1 MPRVHQVYPSATDL
15 WLMALLYAGPV
26 LLGVLGLYC
35 IIDQRDAEAMTTLM
49 MSVGLIGLNLLL
61 TRPCRYTLT
70 EDTLNVRCGMF
81 SQTIALKDI
90 ASAELS
96 SSWLSGPALSLR
108 RVRIRTSKKSV
119 LVSPVDR
126 EQFIADLLAAAERC
140 RKDSPAT

>member
-1 MPRVHQVYPSATDL
+1 MSRPHQVYPSATDQ

-26 LLGVLGLYC
+26 CLGGLGLYC
-35 IIDQRDAEAMTTLM
+35 IFDQRDAEAMTLLM
-49 MSVGLIGLNLLL
+49 MSVGLIGLNLIL

-70 EDTLNVRCGMF
+70 EDTLNVRCGLF
-81 SQTIALKDI
+81 SKTIALKDVV
-90 ASAELS
+90 SAELS

-126 EQFIADLLAAAERC
+126 EQFIADLLAAAQRC
-140 RKDSPAT
+140 RKDTPAS